1 MPTLPMPLP
10 ERRPAAKRLAA
21 KRPVRSPRASA
32 LLRPV
37 AAAAMAMLSLV
48 LLAGAAS
55 AETVIRFGHPGVG
68 AEQRAFSHGDPTT
81 YARARQ
87 LIEKEFEKD
96 KDVRIEWTFFRGAG
110 PALNESVASGQLDFF
125 LLGDLPAI
133 VGRARGLKHKF
144 IFATQRNNAIFLAVP
159 TDSDIRKVEDV
170 KGRKV
175 ALFKG
180 TNLQNA
186 TDRILALHGLSEKD
200 VRFINL
206 DANAAVAALTSG
218 NVDAVFGGQEYLPL
232 AAKGVVKIVYSTKGD
247 DPTLGRNSS
256 YFVTE
261 AFAAAHPDIT
271 QRVVNTFIRAAYFIS
286 LDENR
291 EEAFEAWALSGLPKE
306 TFATNFEGQRLSLI
320 VNPLI
325 DDYVVARYR
334 EQAQAAREYG
344 LLKGDPDIDHWFDRT
359 YLDTAL
365 KDLHLEDFWST
376 RDARGNIQTR
386 GRIDQ
391 KASN

>member
-1 MPTLPMPLP
+1 M
-10 ERRPAAKRLAA
+10 
-21 KRPVRSPRASA
+21 SA

-37 AAAAMAMLSLV
+37 LRPVLRPLARAASALFCLA
-48 LLAGAAS
+48 LLAAPAA

-68 AEQRAFSHGDPTT
+68 AEQRPYSYGDATT
-81 YARARQ
+81 YARARE
-87 LIEKEFEKD
+87 LIEKEFAND
-96 KDVRIEWTFFRGAG
+96 KDVKIEWTFFRGAG

-144 IFATQRNNAIFLAVP
+144 IFATGRNNPIFLAVP
-159 TDSDIRKVEDV
+159 TDSTITKVEDV
-170 KGRKV
+170 KGKKV

-232 AAKGVVKIVYSTKGD
+232 AAKGVVKIVYTTKGD

-261 AFAAAHPDIT
+261 AFAAAHPDLT
-271 QRVVNTFIRAAYFIS
+271 QRVVTAFIKAAHFIS
-286 LDENR
+286 QDQNR
-291 EEAFEAWALSGLPKE
+291 DEAFEAWALSGLPKE
-306 TFATNFEGQRLSLI
+306 TFVTNFEGQRLSLI

-325 DDYVVARYR
+325 DDYVVARYK
-334 EQAQAAREYG
+334 EQAQAAKDYG

-359 YLDTAL
+359 YLNAAL
-365 KDLHLEDFWST
+365 KTLKLEDFWST
-376 RDARGNIQTR
+376 RDGRGNIETR
-386 GRIDQ
+386 GSIDQ

>member
-1 MPTLPMPLP
+1 MPTLSPASRFLRSAPL
-10 ERRPAAKRLAA
+10 RPV
-21 KRPVRSPRASA
+21 VRSPLRAVAALAAAVLSLA
-32 LLRPV
+32 LLGE
-37 AAAAMAMLSLV
+37 AAA
-48 LLAGAAS
+48 

-87 LIEKEFEKD
+87 LIEKEFEND
-96 KDVRIEWTFFRGAG
+96 KDIKIEWTFFRGAG

-144 IFATQRNNAIFLAVP
+144 IFATQRNNPIFLAVP
-159 TDSDIRKVEDV
+159 TDSTITKVEDV
-170 KGRKV
+170 KGKKV

-256 YFVTE
+256 YLVTE
-261 AFAAAHPDIT
+261 KFAAAHPELT
-271 QRVVNTFIRAAYFIS
+271 QRVVTAFIKAARFIS

-306 TFATNFEGQRLSLI
+306 TFATNFEGVRLSHI

-325 DDYVVARYR
+325 DDYVVARYK
-334 EQAQAAREYG
+334 EQAEAAKEYG

-359 YLDTAL
+359 YLDKAL
-365 KDLHLEDFWST
+365 KDLQLEDFWST
-376 RDARGNIQTR
+376 HDAKGNIETR

>member
-1 MPTLPMPLP
+1 MRPPVPATGPAPAHPTTLAVLPLG
-10 ERRPAAKRLAA
+10 
-21 KRPVRSPRASA
+21 
-32 LLRPV
+32 LLRTL
-37 AAAAMAMLSLV
+37 AR
-48 LLAGAAS
+48 AGAALFCLAFLAGPAA

-68 AEQRAFSHGDPTT
+68 AEQRPYSYGDPTT
-81 YARARQ
+81 YARARE
-87 LIEKEFEKD
+87 LIEKEFAAD
-96 KDVRIEWTFFRGAG
+96 KDVKIEWTFFRGAG
-110 PALNESVASGQLDFF
+110 PALNEAVASGQLDFF

-144 IFATQRNNAIFLAVP
+144 IFATGRNNPIFLAVP
-159 TDSDIRKVEDV
+159 TDSTIARVEDV
-170 KGRKV
+170 RGKKV

-232 AAKGVVKIVYSTKGD
+232 AAKGVVKIVYTTKGD

-261 AFAAAHPDIT
+261 AFAAAHPDLT
-271 QRVVNTFIRAAYFIS
+271 QRVVTTFIKAAHFIS

-291 EEAFEAWALSGLPKE
+291 DEAFEAWALSGLPKE
-306 TFATNFEGQRLSLI
+306 TFATNFDGVRLSLI

-325 DDYVVARYR
+325 DDYVVARYK
-334 EQAQAAREYG
+334 EQAQAAKDYG

-359 YLDTAL
+359 YLDAAL
-365 KDLHLEDFWST
+365 KTLKLEDFWST
-376 RDARGNIQTR
+376 RDGRGNIETR

>member
-1 MPTLPMPLP
+1 MS
-10 ERRPAAKRLAA
+10 
-21 KRPVRSPRASA
+21 SPILR
-32 LLRPV
+32 LLRPLLRPLAG
-37 AAAAMAMLSLV
+37 AAA
-48 LLAGAAS
+48 LLALCAGAAS

-81 YARARQ
+81 YARARE
-87 LIEKEFEKD
+87 LIEKEFAND
-96 KDVRIEWTFFRGAG
+96 KDVKIEWTFFRGAG

-144 IFATQRNNAIFLAVP
+144 IFATQRNNPIFLAVP
-159 TDSDIRKVEDV
+159 ANSDIAKVEDV

-206 DANAAVAALTSG
+206 DANAAVAALSSG

-232 AAKGVVKIVYSTKGD
+232 AARGVVKIVYTTKND

-261 AFAAAHPDIT
+261 TFAAAHPELT
-271 QRVVNTFIRAAYFIS
+271 QRVVTTFIKAARFIS

-291 EEAFEAWALSGLPKE
+291 EEAFEAWALSGLPKQ
-306 TFATNFEGQRLSLI
+306 TFVTNFDGVRLSHI

-325 DDYVVARYR
+325 DDYVVARYK
-334 EQAQAAREYG
+334 EQAAAAKDYG

-359 YLDTAL
+359 YLDKAL
-365 KDLHLEDFWST
+365 KDLALEDFWST
-376 RDARGNIQTR
+376 HDAKGKIVTR

>member
-1 MPTLPMPLP
+1 MSPAIPPRPL
-10 ERRPAAKRLAA
+10 
-21 KRPVRSPRASA
+21 KRPSVLRLLRHALRPLAGAAA
-32 LLRPV
+32 LL
-37 AAAAMAMLSLV
+37 ALC
-48 LLAGAAS
+48 AGAAS

-81 YARARQ
+81 YARARE
-87 LIEKEFEKD
+87 LIEKEFAND
-96 KDVRIEWTFFRGAG
+96 KDVKIEWTFFRGAG

-144 IFATQRNNAIFLAVP
+144 IFATQRNNPIFLAVP
-159 TDSDIRKVEDV
+159 ANSDIAKVEDV
-170 KGRKV
+170 RGKKV

-206 DANAAVAALTSG
+206 DANAAVAALSSG

-232 AAKGVVKIVYSTKGD
+232 AAKGVVKIVYTTKGD

-261 AFAAAHPDIT
+261 KFAAEHPELT
-271 QRVVNTFIRAAYFIS
+271 QRVVTTFIKAARFIS

-291 EEAFEAWALSGLPKE
+291 EEAFEAWALSGLPRE
-306 TFATNFEGQRLSLI
+306 TFATNFEGVRLSHI

-325 DDYVVARYR
+325 DEYVVARYK
-334 EQAQAAREYG
+334 EQAAAAKEYG

-359 YLDTAL
+359 YLDKAL
-365 KDLHLEDFWST
+365 KDLALEDFWST
-376 RDARGNIQTR
+376 HDAKGKIVTR

>member
-1 MPTLPMPLP
+1 MPKPMSANHTVGKGAPHRFFLSAML
-10 ERRPAAKRLAA
+10 RPASAA
-21 KRPVRSPRASA
+21 VAAVLSLA
-32 LLRPV
+32 LLV
-37 AAAAMAMLSLV
+37 QAAAA
-48 LLAGAAS
+48 
-55 AETVIRFGHPGVG
+55 ETTIRFGHPGVG
-68 AEQRAFSHGDPTT
+68 AEQRPFSYGDATT

-87 LIEKEFEKD
+87 LIEKEFEND
-96 KDVRIEWTFFRGAG
+96 KDIKIEWTFFRGAG

-144 IFATQRNNAIFLAVP
+144 IFATGRNNPIFLAVP
-159 TDSDIRKVEDV
+159 TNSDITGVEGV

-218 NVDAVFGGQEYLPL
+218 NVDAVFGGPEYLPL

-256 YFVTE
+256 YFVTDK
-261 AFAAAHPDIT
+261 FAAEHPDLT
-271 QRVVNTFIRAAYFIS
+271 QRVVTAFIKATYFIS

-291 EEAFEAWALSGLPKE
+291 EEAFEGWALSGLPKA
-306 TFATNFEGQRLSLI
+306 TFATLFDGMRLSLV

-325 DDYVVARYR
+325 DDYVVARYK
-334 EQAQAAREYG
+334 EQAQAAKDYG
-344 LLKGDPDIDHWFDRT
+344 LLKGDPDVDHWFDRT
-359 YLDTAL
+359 YLDRAL
-365 KDLHLEDFWST
+365 KDLGLEDFWST
-376 RDARGNIQTR
+376 RDGRGNIETR

>member
-1 MPTLPMPLP
+1 MS
-10 ERRPAAKRLAA
+10 PAMSPAIPPKFL
-21 KRPVRSPRASA
+21 KRPSVLTFLREA
-32 LLRPV
+32 LRPLAGAV
-37 AAAAMAMLSLV
+37 ALV
-48 LLAGAAS
+48 ALCAGAAS

-81 YARARQ
+81 YARARE
-87 LIEKEFEKD
+87 LIEKEFAND
-96 KDVRIEWTFFRGAG
+96 KDVKIEWTFFRGAG

-144 IFATQRNNAIFLAVP
+144 IFATQRNNPIFLAVP
-159 TDSDIRKVEDV
+159 ANSDIAKVEDV

-206 DANAAVAALTSG
+206 DANAAVAALSSG

-232 AAKGVVKIVYSTKGD
+232 AARGVVKIVYTTKND

-261 AFAAAHPDIT
+261 AFAAAHPDLT
-271 QRVVNTFIRAAYFIS
+271 QRVVTTFIKAARFIS

-306 TFATNFEGQRLSLI
+306 TFATNFEGVRLSHI

-325 DDYVVARYR
+325 DDYVVARYK
-334 EQAQAAREYG
+334 EQAAAAKDYG
-344 LLKGDPDIDHWFDRT
+344 LLKGDPDIDHWFDRS
-359 YLDTAL
+359 YLDKAL
-365 KDLHLEDFWST
+365 KDLALEDFWST
-376 RDARGNIQTR
+376 HDAKGKIVTR

>member
-1 MPTLPMPLP
+1 MS
-10 ERRPAAKRLAA
+10 PAMSPAIPPKFL
-21 KRPVRSPRASA
+21 KRPSVLTFLRKA
-32 LLRPV
+32 LRPLAGAAVLV
-37 AAAAMAMLSLV
+37 ALW
-48 LLAGAAS
+48 AGAAS

-81 YARARQ
+81 YARARE
-87 LIEKEFEKD
+87 LIEKEFAND
-96 KDVRIEWTFFRGAG
+96 KDVKIEWTFFRGAG

-144 IFATQRNNAIFLAVP
+144 IFATQRNNPIFLAVP
-159 TDSDIRKVEDV
+159 ANSDIAKVEDV

-186 TDRILALHGLSEKD
+186 TDRILALHGLSEKE

-206 DANAAVAALTSG
+206 DANAAVAALSSG

-232 AAKGVVKIVYSTKGD
+232 AARGVVKIVYTTKGD

-261 AFAAAHPDIT
+261 AFAAAHPDLT
-271 QRVVNTFIRAAYFIS
+271 QRVVTTFIKAARFIS

-306 TFATNFEGQRLSLI
+306 TFATNFEGVRLSHI

-325 DDYVVARYR
+325 DDYVVARYK
-334 EQAQAAREYG
+334 EQAAAAKDYG

-359 YLDTAL
+359 YLDKAL
-365 KDLHLEDFWST
+365 KDLALEDFWST
-376 RDARGNIQTR
+376 HDAKGKIVTR

>member
-1 MPTLPMPLP
+1 MS
-10 ERRPAAKRLAA
+10 PAMSPAIPPKFL
-21 KRPVRSPRASA
+21 KRPSVLTFLRKA
-32 LLRPV
+32 LRPLAG
-37 AAAAMAMLSLV
+37 AAALV
-48 LLAGAAS
+48 ALWAGAAS

-81 YARARQ
+81 YARARE
-87 LIEKEFEKD
+87 LIEKEFAND
-96 KDVRIEWTFFRGAG
+96 KDVKIEWTFFRGAG
-110 PALNESVASGQLDFF
+110 PALHESVASGQLDFF
-125 LLGDLPAI
+125 LLGDLP
-133 VGRARGLKHKF
+133 
-144 IFATQRNNAIFLAVP
+144 VP
-159 TDSDIRKVEDV
+159 ANSDIAKVEDV

-186 TDRILALHGLSEKD
+186 TDRILALHGLSEKE

-206 DANAAVAALTSG
+206 DANAAVAALSSG

-232 AAKGVVKIVYSTKGD
+232 AARGVVKIVYTTKGD

-261 AFAAAHPDIT
+261 AFAAAHPDLT
-271 QRVVNTFIRAAYFIS
+271 QRVVTTFIKAARFIS

-306 TFATNFEGQRLSLI
+306 TFATNFEGVRLSHI

-325 DDYVVARYR
+325 DDYVVARYK
-334 EQAQAAREYG
+334 EQAAAAKDYG

-359 YLDTAL
+359 YLDRAL
-365 KDLHLEDFWST
+365 KDLALEDFWST
-376 RDARGNIQTR
+376 HDAKGKIVTR

>member
-1 MPTLPMPLP
+1 M
-10 ERRPAAKRLAA
+10 
-21 KRPVRSPRASA
+21 SA

-37 AAAAMAMLSLV
+37 LHPFARAASALLCLA
-48 LLAGAAS
+48 LLAVPAA

-68 AEQRAFSHGDPTT
+68 AEQRPYSYGDATT

-87 LIEKEFEKD
+87 LIEKEFADD
-96 KDVRIEWTFFRGAG
+96 KDVKIEWTFFRGAG

-144 IFATQRNNAIFLAVP
+144 IFATGRNNPIFLAVP
-159 TDSDIRKVEDV
+159 TDSTITKVEDV
-170 KGRKV
+170 KGKKV

-232 AAKGVVKIVYSTKGD
+232 AAKGVVKIVYTTKGD

-261 AFAAAHPDIT
+261 AFAAAHPDLT
-271 QRVVNTFIRAAYFIS
+271 QRVVTAFIKAAHFIS
-286 LDENR
+286 QDQNR
-291 EEAFEAWALSGLPKE
+291 DEAFEAWALSGLPKE
-306 TFATNFEGQRLSLI
+306 TFVTNFDGVRLSLI

-325 DDYVVARYR
+325 DDYVVARYK
-334 EQAQAAREYG
+334 EQAQAAKDYG

-359 YLDTAL
+359 YLNAAL
-365 KDLHLEDFWST
+365 KTMKLEDFWST
-376 RDARGNIQTR
+376 RDGRGNIETR
-386 GRIDQ
+386 GSIDQ

>member
-1 MPTLPMPLP
+1 MSEPSFLNRSLK
-10 ERRPAAKRLAA
+10 RLSAWLARPAAVALAA
-21 KRPVRSPRASA
+21 LALSA
-32 LLRPV
+32 Q
-37 AAAAMAMLSLV
+37 A
-48 LLAGAAS
+48 AGA
-55 AETVIRFGHPGVG
+55 EMVIRFGHPGVG
-68 AEQRAFSHGDPTT
+68 AEQRPYSHGDATT

-87 LIEKEFEKD
+87 WIEKEFEND
-96 KDVRIEWTFFRGAG
+96 KDIKIEWTFFRGAG
-110 PALNESVASGQLDFF
+110 PALNESVAAGQLDFF

-144 IFATQRNNAIFLAVP
+144 IFATGRNNPIFLAVP
-159 TDSDIRKVEDV
+159 TDSDIKKVEDV

-186 TDRILALHGLSEKD
+186 TDRILALHGLGEKD

-232 AAKGVVKIVYSTKGD
+232 AAKGVAKIVYSTKDD

-261 AFAAAHPDIT
+261 AFAAAHPELT
-271 QRVVNTFIRAAYFIS
+271 QRVVNTFIKAAHFIA

-291 EEAFEAWALSGLPKE
+291 DEAFEAWTLSGLPKP
-306 TFATNFEGQRLSLI
+306 TFETNFEGVRLSL
-320 VNPLI
+320 VTNPLI
-325 DDYVVARYR
+325 DDYVVARYK
-334 EQAQAAREYG
+334 EQADAARQYG
-344 LLKGDPDIDHWFDRT
+344 LLKGDPAIDTWFDRT
-359 YLDTAL
+359 YLDAAL
-365 KDLHLEDFWST
+365 KALKLEDFWST
-376 RDARGNIQTR
+376 RDANGHIETR

>member
-1 MPTLPMPLP
+1 MPNPMSVS
-10 ERRPAAKRLAA
+10 RSQAAIRLCLA
-21 KRPVRSPRASA
+21 
-32 LLRPV
+32 V
-37 AAAAMAMLSLV
+37 AAAAALSFALLV
-48 LLAGAAS
+48 QATA

-68 AEQRAFSHGDPTT
+68 AEARPYSYGDPTT

-87 LIEKEFEKD
+87 LIEKEFDND
-96 KDVRIEWTFFRGAG
+96 KDIKIEWTFFRGAG

-133 VGRARGLKHKF
+133 VGRARGLKHRF
-144 IFATQRNNAIFLAVP
+144 IFATGRNNPIFLAVP
-159 TDSDIRKVEDV
+159 TSSDITKVEDV
-170 KGRKV
+170 KGKKV

-186 TDRILALHGLSEKD
+186 TDRILALHGLAEKD

-218 NVDAVFGGQEYLPL
+218 NVDAVFGGPEYLPL

-261 AFAAAHPDIT
+261 KFAAEHPDLT
-271 QRVVNTFIRAAYFIS
+271 RRVVTAFIKAAHFIS

-291 EEAFEAWALSGLPKE
+291 DEAFEGWAVSGLPKE
-306 TFATNFEGQRLSLI
+306 TFSTLFEGTRLSLI

-325 DDYVVARYR
+325 DDYVVARYK
-334 EQAQAAREYG
+334 EQAQAAKDYG

-359 YLDTAL
+359 YLDRAL
-365 KDLHLEDFWST
+365 KDLGLEDFWST
-376 RDARGNIQTR
+376 RDARGTIETR